1 MTDLLDTIHDLQR
14 EVKALKAIGDTS
26 SAVANSIYTGYQT
39 FNGKLEGTDI
49 SKGVKWTRIPGTST
63 FTQDVH
69 TAGNTAM
76 LVEISGQGYTR
87 SLGNINTNIAIMWA
101 FKRGDTVIYDGEFL
115 GGDGNDSPTNSA
127 ATGTTGGGWYSYTTG
142 NQKHVVK
149 FGPGVVGSMYCLRY
163 ISDLQPHTDYTIEA
177 FPAYGLAVMSGQK
190 IHNYYDLFVQSVQI
204 KATNVL

>member
-26 SAVANSIYTGYQT
+26 GAVATSTYTGYQT
-39 FNGKLEGTDI
+39 FKDNLEGTDI
-49 SKGVKWTRIPGTST
+49 KKGVNWTRIPGTPTVTLGVS
-63 FTQDVH
+63 

-87 SLGNINTNIAIMWA
+87 STGNINTNIAIMWA

-115 GGDGNDSPTNSA
+115 GEDGNKSLANA
-127 ATGTTGGGWYSYTTG
+127 ATAGTTGGGWYTYQTG
-142 NQKHVVK
+142 KQTHVVK

-177 FPAYGLAVMSGQK
+177 FPAYGLGSPSGNT

>member
-26 SAVANSIYTGYQT
+26 SAVSTSIYTRYHT
-39 FNGKLEGTDI
+39 FGGKLEGTDI
-49 SKGVKWTRIPGTST
+49 RTGVNWTRIPDTPT
-63 FTQDVH
+63 VTQKVR

-87 SLGNINTNIAIMWA
+87 SQGSLNTNIAIMWA
-101 FKRGDTVIYDGEFL
+101 FKHGDTVIYDGEFL
-115 GGDGNDSPTNSA
+115 GEDGNYSPTNSA
-127 ATGTTGGGWYSYTTG
+127 ATGTTGGGWYKYNNG
-142 NQKHVVK
+142 KDVLK
-149 FGPGVVGSMYCLRY
+149 LGPGVVGPMYCMRY

-177 FPAYGLAVMSGQK
+177 FPAYGLSVVPGE
-190 IHNYYDLFVQSVQI
+190 NYNSYALFVQSLQI

>member
-26 SAVANSIYTGYQT
+26 GAVATSIYTRYQT
-39 FNGKLEGTDI
+39 FGGKLEGTDI
-49 SKGVKWTRIPGTST
+49 KTGVKWTRIPDTST
-63 FTQDVH
+63 VTEGVR
-69 TAGNTAM
+69 TAGNTAI

-101 FKRGDTVIYDGEFL
+101 FKHGDTVIYNGEFL
-115 GGDGNDSPTNSA
+115 GEDGNVSLTNSA
-127 ATGTTGGGWYSYTTG
+127 TTGTTGAGWYSYNTG
-142 NQKHVVK
+142 NQTHVMK
-149 FGPGVVGSMYCLRY
+149 FGPGVVGPMYCMRY

-177 FPAYGLAVMSGQK
+177 FPAYGLGDPSGE

>member
-26 SAVANSIYTGYQT
+26 GAVATSTYTRYHT
-39 FNGKLEGTDI
+39 YSDKLNGTDI
-49 SKGVKWTRIPGTST
+49 RTGVKWTRIPGTPT
-63 FTQDVH
+63 VTQKVR

-101 FKRGDTVIYDGEFL
+101 FKRDDTVIYNGEFL
-115 GGDGNDSPTNSA
+115 GEDGNDALPNSA
-127 ATGTTGGGWYSYTTG
+127 TTGTTGGGWYEYNNG
-142 NQKHVVK
+142 KNVVK
-149 FGPGVVGSMYCLRY
+149 FGPGIVGPMYCMRY

-177 FPAYGLAVMSGQK
+177 FPAYGLSVPSGE
-190 IHNYYDLFVQSVQI
+190 IHNYYDLFVQSAQI